1 MSIPSLKVEG
11 PRDFDRETGS
21 TDTSRH
27 EETRSEVSF
36 SQLKPLASQK
46 KHSVKGNEKPSV
58 KGNVKGNDYDFD
70 VTLEGI
76 QGKENHHKKVEAKEL
91 KRAADLAEILLDTK
105 RTFKAEN
112 NILDNEQTTDA
123 SGNRLEDVP
132 SIGKISRA
140 TIIRCEKVKTMFNFK
155 YLLIDHIY
163 ENQDQAQYPG
173 IDDVYNPLQI
183 IRNRRLRAKYHEY
196 PKQLSVKTLPLASN
210 VFSSRKSNP
219 KKPWKLIW
227 AVELNELIADS
238 SWRIH
243 HIHELKGPKGE
254 LWFPPPPVSSS
265 ASYESS
271 SRGSRIRDSDY
282 LHSNTHLRKRLHDKI
297 FTEEEDGDDGEV
309 STTRKVAD
317 KVKLGPK
324 KHGHSDV
331 SSTNTSESDFEP
343 SVSYS
348 PKSPKKE
355 SIRPPKESPLSHNSS
370 NSKPASDYFT
380 QKSTLVSPSSE
391 TDEDKNIQGVQFK
404 PLEAKRVTA
413 DDLMVSENVTIDN
426 NNNTVNIDSTL
437 NNSPN
442 KDNDINFNHK
452 SEANPKDRLIQHH
465 LFEAYG
471 DLDEFSRATDM
482 KLNFLINLYPKLS
495 KLAANKVDHLSK
507 SEIPHLKQF
516 IVDINDDSIPSYELL
531 CSTLLNEVKSLL
543 RIINDDYSLKID
555 NLLSNSDRIFGE
567 INTSMSL
574 ELRKVDER
582 LDRLNT
588 SLFGTLSTG
597 GNNNDNPKLRIT
609 ESTNY
614 RTMYW
619 MLENSI
625 VIVLRLVWVIA
636 NIYKFIMLI
645 LRVIWKVI
653 RFILF

>member
-11 PRDFDRETGS
+11 PSDFGGESDTTG
-21 TDTSRH
+21 TSRPQKTH
-27 EETRSEVSF
+27 SEVSF
-36 SQLKPLASQK
+36 TQLKPHAPEKEK
-46 KHSVKGNEKPSV
+46 KSSVR
-58 KGNVKGNDYDFD
+58 GNDYDFD

-76 QGKENHHKKVEAKEL
+76 QGNESHHKKVEAKEL

-132 SIGKISRA
+132 SIGKVSRA

-163 ENQDQAQYPG
+163 ENKDQAQHPG

-210 VFSSRKSNP
+210 VFSSRKSNA
-219 KKPWKLIW
+219 KRPWKLIW

-265 ASYESS
+265 ASYDSS
-271 SRGSRIRDSDY
+271 SRGRDSDY
-282 LHSNTHLRKRLHDKI
+282 LNTHSRKRLHDKI
-297 FTEEEDGDDGEV
+297 FTEEEGSGDNGEV
-309 STTRKVAD
+309 STTRKVAN
-317 KVKLGPK
+317 KVKLGSR
-324 KHGHSDV
+324 KHGGGHSDM

-348 PKSPKKE
+348 PKKE
-355 SIRPPKESPLSHNSS
+355 SIRHPKESPLSNNSS

-380 QKSTLVSPSSE
+380 QKPTLVSTSSE
-391 TDEDKNIQGVQFK
+391 TDDDKNIQGVQFK
-404 PLEAKRVTA
+404 PLEAKRGNA
-413 DDLMVSENVTIDN
+413 DDLMVSENMSSSVTIDN
-426 NNNTVNIDSTL
+426 NNFNNNNIDSTI
-437 NNSPN
+437 NISPN

-507 SEIPHLKQF
+507 TEIPHLKQF

-597 GNNNDNPKLRIT
+597 GNNNDNSKLRIT